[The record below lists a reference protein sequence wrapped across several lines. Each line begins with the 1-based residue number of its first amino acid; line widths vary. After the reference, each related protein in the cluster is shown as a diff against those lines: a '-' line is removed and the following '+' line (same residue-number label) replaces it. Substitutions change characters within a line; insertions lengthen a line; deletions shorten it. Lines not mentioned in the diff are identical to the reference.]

1 MSQLVWRTFSES
13 TEKVSVLC
21 AVASFG
27 SLLVGS
33 YRLVTWES
41 RRSVAAIVCTDPSLP
56 PVFATVSKSTSLR
69 RDCRINLIPAA
80 AKKPERVLGIMAWT
94 GQQKFL
100 YL

>member
-1 MSQLVWRTFSES
+1 MIYPVDSGRVFPVATLDPTKIIHSGRTESLEPSRAASQ
-13 TEKVSVLC
+13 
-21 AVASFG
+21 
-27 SLLVGS
+27 
-33 YRLVTWES
+33 
-41 RRSVAAIVCTDPSLP
+41 LP